1 MNLLADE
8 TGTLLGYELD
18 QENAVWIELERDQ
31 DNLALNH
38 RRARQLSAVL
48 MALWGIDYAPIT
60 FSEDKNRY
68 RFKQSPSGS
77 FLVLTDNGHWFS
89 LDYMAERAKQL
100 EPA

>member
-1 MNLLADE
+1 ME
-8 TGTLLGYELD
+8 K

-31 DNLALNH
+31 DNVFINH
-38 RRARQLSAVL
+38 ARAMQLSKVL
-48 MALWGIDYAPIT
+48 MHLWGIDYAPIT